1 MKYDQ
6 FCNPRS
12 YDSNL
17 VSIQGFHETVEIDL
31 GDFTYNVP
39 RRKIPFTAN
48 LRLIGICSVHI

>member
-6 FCNPRS
+6 FCSPRS
-12 YDSNL
+12 YNSNQ
-17 VSIQGFHETVEIDL
+17 VSIQGFHETVEMDL

-48 LRLIGICSVHI
+48 LRLIGI